1 MEIQE
6 LRKKGFNILV
16 TANNFKLLK
25 YSKNINELLEYKKS
39 YKIRTKI
46 FKPLIKIENA
56 LDYSRDHLNQP
67 Y

>member
-1 MEIQE
+1 MDVPKDIEKFYYVIHT
-6 LRKKGFNILV
+6 LNMKR
-16 TANNFKLLK
+16 FKDGL
-25 YSKNINELLEYKKS
+25 YKKS